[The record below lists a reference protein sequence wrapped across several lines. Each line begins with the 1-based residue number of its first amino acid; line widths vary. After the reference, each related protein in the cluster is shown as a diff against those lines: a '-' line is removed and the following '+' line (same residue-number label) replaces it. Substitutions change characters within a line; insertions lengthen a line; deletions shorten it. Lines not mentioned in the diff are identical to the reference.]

1 MLDSLIVDK
10 EPRESLKLVENL
22 EIPNLEVKKFD
33 DFNNNNNDDQFN
45 QDFELALQLSKR
57 VKFKINKQ

>member
-1 MLDSLIVDK
+1 VLDSLTVDT

>member
-1 MLDSLIVDK
+1 VLDSLIVDK

>member
-1 MLDSLIVDK
+1 MLDSLTVDT